1 MKCTQHRCETCSVG
15 KMPCEAGKKDKY
27 LNTLLSSDSKA
38 SKALDLARS
47 HVGVLFLRG
56 TLVLAIQWLW
66 KLVLTMGFNL
76 QPNPLGRNSYP
87 AQPAPRAAKIPLPR
101 TVKPFFH
108 EITIM

>member
-1 MKCTQHRCETCSVG
+1 
-15 KMPCEAGKKDKY
+15 MPCEAGKKDKH

-56 TLVLAIQWLW
+56 TLVLAIHWLC

-76 QPNPLGRNSYP
+76 HPNPLGRNSYP
-87 AQPAPRAAKIPLPR
+87 VQPALRAAKISLLRTLKPL
-101 TVKPFFH
+101 FH